1 MIEATVY
8 YVASGWGLAGVLV
21 VSILAIAP
29 LALAGV
35 RLAAGAFSAREA
47 VQYVSVVWLRG
58 ALAMPPVTFLVGY
71 IFGPTLA

>member
-8 YVASGWGLAGVLV
+8 CVASGWDMADLLI

-35 RLAAGAFSAREA
+35 RLAAGAFIAREA
-47 VQYVSVVWLRG
+47 VQYASVACL
-58 ALAMPPVTFLVGY
+58 LCPP
-71 IFGPTLA
+71 